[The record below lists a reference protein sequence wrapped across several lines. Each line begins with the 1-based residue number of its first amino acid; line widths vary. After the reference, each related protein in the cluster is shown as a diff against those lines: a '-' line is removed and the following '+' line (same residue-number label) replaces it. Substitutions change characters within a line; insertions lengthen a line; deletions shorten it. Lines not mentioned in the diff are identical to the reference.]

1 MDNNKW
7 KNIVEE
13 KKKNSQIILEN
24 LDDSSISEN
33 EKKQNPKEQNA
44 IHVENIEIN
53 EKNKEDIE
61 YKKFLQ
67 QQKAL
72 DEDKSLTVATG
83 KITLKEMKLDQLKP
97 MKNKVRGF
105 YYVKKEDIGQT
116 QEFQLEI
123 NGKVEGNEDNVDISS
138 LIIDQYEA

>member
-1 MDNNKW
+1 MKKGKDK
-7 KNIVEE
+7 KKE
-13 KKKNSQIILEN
+13 KKKKLE
-24 LDDSSISEN
+24 
-33 EKKQNPKEQNA
+33 
-44 IHVENIEIN
+44 EIN
-53 EKNKEDIE
+53 AKNKEDIE
-61 YKKFLQ
+61 YKKFME